1 MSDCDELET
10 LYPLAFGTVNEVQRP
25 LVCGGDVIRIYVR
38 AERIIDGFAGWETGR
53 NDGVQGNRIGI
64 LIGDLLTPLGRD
76 GFASLDVSSFEGR
89 PIVCPTYQGLGAN
102 LIVDLSA
109 MPVDTNG
116 EAWVHV
122 LPKKDRFWGV

>member
-1 MSDCDELET
+1 MSDCDETEM
-10 LYPLAFGTVNEVQRP
+10 LYPLAFGAVNEVQRP
-25 LVCGGDVIRIYVR
+25 LVRGGDVIRIYVR
-38 AERIIDGFAGWETGR
+38 AEREIDGFAGWETGR
-53 NDGVQGNRIGI
+53 NDGVQGSRIGI

-89 PIVCPTYQGLGAN
+89 PIVCPTYQGLGSN

-109 MPVDTNG
+109 MPADTNG

-122 LPKKDRFWGV
+122 FPSKDRAWSV